1 MKFIGEF
8 HEGFHISWDA
18 VRAHKMRSTLATL
31 GIVIGIVTVTL
42 MAAAI
47 EGLNNA
53 FMQSISSLGSDV
65 FYVQQ
70 YTWFNATESDYLR
83 QQRRRRP
90 LQMREAEAL
99 VGQLTLAQA
108 VAPLAYDQD
117 PVRYKTRKA
126 DNVLIIGTTDG
137 YLQTSGA
144 NISEGRFIT
153 PFDAEG
159 GLPICV
165 IGSDVAS
172 NLFQGDMA
180 LGAQLKI
187 EDQSFQVVGVLEK
200 QGSMLGWSLDNRII
214 VPLRAFLKNIWSRP
228 PLDINV
234 KAKPGVDLGEAR
246 EEIRQTMRHIRHLP
260 PNQPDD
266 FAINQQ
272 EQLIE
277 MFHRTTAGIALVGIF
292 ITSLSLF
299 VGGIGIMNI
308 MFVSVAERT
317 REIGVRK
324 AIGAKRRAILLQ
336 FLIEAACI
344 CLIGGAIG
352 LAIAWSLTFAVK
364 HLFPIEMSWPVVVLS
379 ILVSLMTGLVSG
391 FLPAWRA
398 ARMNPVDALRNE

>member
-1 MKFIGEF
+1 MKFLSEF
-8 HEGFHISWDA
+8 REGFHISWDA

-53 FMQSISSLGSDV
+53 FMRNISSLGSDV

-70 YTWFNATESDYLR
+70 YSWFNDNENDYLR

-90 LQMREAEAL
+90 LQMREADAL
-99 VGQLTLAQA
+99 NGQLTLSEAI
-108 VAPLAYDQD
+108 APVAYDQD
-117 PVRYKTRKA
+117 PVKYKTRKA
-126 DNVLIIGTTDG
+126 DSVVIIGTTDG
-137 YLQTSGA
+137 YLQTSG
-144 NISEGRFIT
+144 ISVADGRFIT
-153 PFDAEG
+153 QADAEG
-159 GLPICV
+159 GRPICV
-165 IGSDVAS
+165 IGSEVAS
-172 NLFQGDMA
+172 NLFRGDMA
-180 LGAQLKI
+180 VGSRIKI
-187 EDQSFQVVGVLEK
+187 EDQSFEVVGVLEK

-214 VPLRAFLKNIWSRP
+214 VPLREFLKDIWSRP
-228 PLDINV
+228 QIEIHV
-234 KAKPGVDLGEAR
+234 KAKPGVDLDEAR
-246 EEIRQTMRHIRHLP
+246 GELREIMRHIRHLP

-272 EQLIE
+272 EQLVK
-277 MFHRTTAGIALVGIF
+277 MFHTMTAGIALVGIF

-324 AIGAKRRAILLQ
+324 AIGAKRRSILLQ
-336 FLIEAACI
+336 FLIEAACV

-352 LAIAWSLTFAVK
+352 LAIAWSLTFAVR
-364 HLFPIEMSWPVVVLS
+364 HLFPIEMSWDIVAIA
-379 ILVSLMTGLVSG
+379 ILVSLLTGVISG
-391 FLPAWRA
+391 ILPAFRA